1 MGNPVGIQPKETGS
15 GLIQLKRIVTCK
27 KPFYRRIAGRTAQM
41 VLAEPHAC
49 IHESKVRDKIG
60 IQFPDRLLHSGMES
74 GFFP

>member
-1 MGNPVGIQPKETGS
+1 MGNPSGIQPKEAGS
-15 GLIQLKRIVTCK
+15 GLIQLKRIVTGK
-27 KPFYRRIAGRTAQM
+27 KPFYRRIADRASQV
-41 VLAEPHAC
+41 VLTEPHAC